1 MNKDF
6 IFLVLDSSGIISSKI
21 IGYVKIILFSL
32 NKKNKCNKFNNNRL
46 NYISLKQIKLIE
58 EIQLLEKSK

>member
-1 MNKDF
+1 M
-6 IFLVLDSSGIISSKI
+6 LDSSGIISSKI

-46 NYISLKQIKLIE
+46 NYFSLKQIKLIE
-58 EIQLLEKSK
+58 EIQLLEK

>member
-6 IFLVLDSSGIISSKI
+6 IFLMLDSSGIISSKI

-46 NYISLKQIKLIE
+46 NYFSLKQIKLIE
-58 EIQLLEKSK
+58 EIQLLEK